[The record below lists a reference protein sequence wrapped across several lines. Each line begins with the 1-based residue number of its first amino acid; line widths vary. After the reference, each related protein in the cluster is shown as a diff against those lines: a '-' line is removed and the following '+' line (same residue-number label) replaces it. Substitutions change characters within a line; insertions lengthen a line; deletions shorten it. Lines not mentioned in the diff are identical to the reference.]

1 VGRGLESDI
10 RTIEVGEAAEREW
23 VQKVIDL
30 SRLGRDFLESCT
42 PGYYNN
48 EGRLSDRAAQ
58 NGFFGGGSIEFFRIL
73 REWREAGGLKGLELR

>member
-1 VGRGLESDI
+1 VEHDV
-10 RTIEVGEAAEREW
+10 RTVETSEAAEAEW
-23 VQKVIDL
+23 VDTII
-30 SRLGRDFLESCT
+30 RLARFGRDFLEACT

-73 REWREAGGLKGLELR
+73 RDWRAQGGLAGLELRP